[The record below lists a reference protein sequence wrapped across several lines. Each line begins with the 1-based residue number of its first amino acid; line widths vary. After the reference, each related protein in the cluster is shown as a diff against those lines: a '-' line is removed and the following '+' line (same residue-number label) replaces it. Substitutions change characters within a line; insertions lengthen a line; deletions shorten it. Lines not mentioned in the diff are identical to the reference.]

1 MTDKVQKIKEYL
13 VGMAGAA
20 FCDAKTKKV
29 IKENI
34 LPFIDSL
41 QEEPV
46 VQCVPFEPV
55 GVPVDKVV
63 PANIPDKK
71 EEPVSDDL
79 EKEFERIW
87 DDELSGKIDTKVAKH
102 IARHFANWQR
112 QKDQKWIDDN
122 RQQIFN
128 EGYKNGSYAG
138 RYDMYNRLFE
148 AASTDR
154 VVTHFLLAHSV

>member
-20 FCDAKTKKV
+20 CCDAKTKKV
-29 IKENI
+29 IKANI

-46 VQCVPFEPV
+46 SEDLEDFAGKYGANAIYERYYDKEGIPV
-55 GVPVDKVV
+55 GIG
-63 PANIPDKK
+63 A
-71 EEPVSDDL
+71 
-79 EKEFERIW
+79 
-87 DDELSGKIDTKVAKH
+87 ELCEAVIVG
-102 IARHFANWQR
+102 ANWQR
-112 QKDQKWIDDN
+112 QKNQKWIDDN

-138 RYDMYNRLFE
+138 RYDMYNKLFE